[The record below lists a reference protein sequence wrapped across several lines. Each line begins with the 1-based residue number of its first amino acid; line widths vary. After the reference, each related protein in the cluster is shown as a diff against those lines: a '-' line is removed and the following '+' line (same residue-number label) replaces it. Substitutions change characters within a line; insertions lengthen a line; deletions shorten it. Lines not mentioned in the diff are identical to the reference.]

1 MEGYETIHIPFMICL
16 LSNASFIRFQID
28 SRTLYPLFLIYSA
41 SSSTTT
47 IACLS
52 TILRTAISLSPMAPR
67 HLDPA
72 SSASNINFMKVVPTF
87 TITPEQ
93 RSLLLLSYVP
103 FLVVPLIMCI
113 DMAIRSAGLIARGI
127 RAESQQEGRSGAI
140 KSKIN

>member
-1 MEGYETIHIPFMICL
+1 
-16 LSNASFIRFQID
+16 
-28 SRTLYPLFLIYSA
+28 
-41 SSSTTT
+41 
-47 IACLS
+47 
-52 TILRTAISLSPMAPR
+52 MAPR